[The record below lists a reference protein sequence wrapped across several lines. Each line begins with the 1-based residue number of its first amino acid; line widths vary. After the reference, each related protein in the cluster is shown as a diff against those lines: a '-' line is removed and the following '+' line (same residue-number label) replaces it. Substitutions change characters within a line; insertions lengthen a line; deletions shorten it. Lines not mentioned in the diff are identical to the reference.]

1 MKLPTNTT
9 IARRKVIEVCYLAAE
24 QTMKYDLFI
33 RMALTEDLPGRHLRR
48 GDGGRAPP
56 WPPPGQEPGYTLE
69 VFNAV
74 GETVDVVTVRE
85 SQIERL
91 TAAELLS
98 VRPMAASTRWWR
110 GRQTLPSLLQTC
122 VR

>member
-1 MKLPTNTT
+1 MDF
-9 IARRKVIEVCYLAAE
+9 R
-24 QTMKYDLFI
+24 
-33 RMALTEDLPGRHLRR
+33 
-48 GDGGRAPP
+48 P
-56 WPPPGQEPGYTLE
+56 WTLDYEPGYTLE

-98 VRPMAASTRWWR
+98 VRLMVASTA
-110 GRQTLPSLLQTC
+110 
-122 VR
+122 

>member
-48 GDGGRAPP
+48 GDVATVVEHHPGR
-56 WPPPGQEPGYTLE
+56 PGQEPGYTLE

-74 GETVDVVTVRE
+74 GETVNVVTVRE

-98 VRPMAASTRWWR
+98 VRPMAASTR
-110 GRQTLPSLLQTC
+110 
-122 VR
+122 